1 MLLPGKGPDGAS
13 GTAGLQAV
21 PGDLVQKPPLFLFS
35 HGRKDAVGEG
45 EINERIKGHM
55 VGPGFKGSIHV
66 GLQIPKGLGWKGKDE
81 IHGHRFKGDL
91 GEGGF

>member
-1 MLLPGKGPDGAS
+1 MPFPGEGPDGAS
-13 GTAGLQAV
+13 GTAKLQAV

-35 HGRKDAVGEG
+35 HGRKIAVGEG

-55 VGPGFKGSIHV
+55 VGSGLKGSVHI
-66 GLQIPKGLGWKGKDE
+66 GLQIFKGLGRKGKDE

>member
-45 EINERIKGHM
+45 EINERIEGHM
-55 VGPGFKGSIHV
+55 VGPGY
-66 GLQIPKGLGWKGKDE
+66 LQLFSLRCTAEKDM
-81 IHGHRFKGDL
+81 L
-91 GEGGF
+91 Y